1 MRMLPATANAMMRM
15 LISQTVV
22 QSSSSSWAGHSF
34 ALLLYTGV
42 PPTKEEL
49 DAHGNGA
56 TTQNAGNNSI
66 YTNMQAFLAARTADY
81 VGGIAGTKPV
91 MQLVGQNVPIL
102 TAAAMNAKFLAA
114 NNDNRTCYILRDAVP
129 TWFLLIGSQTQL
141 INISTGLEAGA
152 SLDSLVVCGTVG
164 DENSNADLRLVGGEV
179 FANNTTP
186 NDQSK
191 AVVLSDLILK
201 FA

>member
-1 MRMLPATANAMMRM
+1 MKMLPSTANAFMRM
-15 LISQTVV
+15 LIAQTVV

-34 ALLLYTGV
+34 TLLLFTGA

-49 DAHGNGA
+49 NAHGNGSA
-56 TTQNAGNNSI
+56 SQNTGNNSI
-66 YTNMQAFLAARTADY
+66 YTNMQAFLTARNADY
-81 VGGIAGTKPV
+81 VGGIAGSKPV
-91 MQLVGQNVPIL
+91 MQLSGQNVPIL
-102 TAAAMNAKFLAA
+102 TAAAMNAKFVAA

-129 TWFLLIGSQTQL
+129 TWFLLIGAQTQL